1 MIAIGGLPHNLN
13 LAPRDAVYF
22 RCSMGSC
29 PLAPT
34 RCHTQAGII
43 RQLPDYSSVIGN
55 RQLKRRCAT
64 MNSRSFVSTAG
75 CRESNIAPVM
85 TPLEVNAGDRIIRT
99 RARGLDG

>member
-13 LAPRDAVYF
+13 LAPRDTVYF
-22 RCSMGSC
+22 RCSRGSC

-55 RQLKRRCAT
+55 QELKPRWAN
-64 MNSRSFVSTAG
+64 MNSWSFVSIRR
-75 CRESNIAPVM
+75 CRESNIAPVVAL
-85 TPLEVNAGDRIIRT
+85 LEVNAGDCIICA